1 MARKKIENVT
11 EVEVVKDD
19 FVPELTPVVV
29 IDKPKCDLSSE
40 DLRKRILEL
49 LKDIDE
55 NRVELCQRMW
65 QAQGG
70 AYEEWGYA
78 TFKDYASK
86 ELGIKY
92 GTACQLSRMGMFQ
105 EKYPNEF
112 TKAISLGLSKGEEI
126 ARVANS
132 ENIDEWVEKARH
144 ISADE
149 LGKEVKNYM
158 KALVPSEA
166 QEALKNEPKVKDS
179 MLEEQLKHLT
189 YSFTHENYMTV
200 CNAIAALQQANPNI
214 RNDAEALA
222 MICAE
227 YVGANSFDKQG
238 VEFASELLKKYEN
251 TFPLK
256 LVIFDTENNQVVHG
270 LPLVKELV
278 KIALSEV

>member
-1 MARKKIENVT
+1 MVKKKKE
-11 EVEVVKDD
+11 EVIYAVAVQDD
-19 FVPELTPVVV
+19 FVPEMTPVVV
-29 IDKPKCDLSSE
+29 LDKPKCDLSSE
-40 DLRKRILEL
+40 DLRKRILSL
-49 LKDIDE
+49 IQDIDK
-55 NRVELCQRMW
+55 NQVELCERMW

-70 AYEEWGYA
+70 AFESWGYA
-78 TFKDYASK
+78 TFKDYAHR

-92 GTACQLSRMGMFQ
+92 GSACRLSRMGMFK
-105 EKYPNEF
+105 EKYPEAFN
-112 TKAISLGLSKGEEI
+112 KVISLGLGKGEEI
-126 ARVANS
+126 AKIANS
-132 ENIDEWVEKARH
+132 ENVDEWVEKGKH

-149 LGKEVKNYM
+149 LSKEVKNYM
-158 KALVPSEA
+158 KALVPSDA
-166 QEALKNEPKVKDS
+166 QDALDNESKVKDT

-189 YSFTHENYMTV
+189 YSFTHDNYMTV

-238 VEFASELLKKYEN
+238 VSFAAEMLKKYEN

-256 LVIFDTENNQVVHG
+256 LVIFDTEESQVVHG
-270 LPLVKELV
+270 MPLVKELV